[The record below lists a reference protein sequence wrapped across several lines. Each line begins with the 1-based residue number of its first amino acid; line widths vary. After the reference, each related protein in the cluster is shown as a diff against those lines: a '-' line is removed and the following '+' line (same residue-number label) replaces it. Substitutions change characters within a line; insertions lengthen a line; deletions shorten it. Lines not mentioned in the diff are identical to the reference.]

1 MLTLPKLL
9 KNRGQK
15 LVNFIEKIL
24 WKSRY
29 MVFLAVLSAII
40 SALIMIVMGTIEV
53 IGVLGE
59 FTHAFSS
66 SEAYEEF
73 GKNTVS
79 HLVGAIDYYL
89 IGTVFLIFGIGL
101 YELFISKID
110 IAENDETSSKVLV
123 IHDLDAL
130 KEKIAKVVIMVLIV
144 TFFKYA
150 INFHYTEMINLLY
163 LSIGILLIAISIYL
177 THKSPHGKESNSI
190 NKDILDDLTETDR
203 SKH

>member
-1 MLTLPKLL
+1 MIQL
-9 KNRGQK
+9 
-15 LVNFIEKIL
+15 IEKLL

-29 MVFLAVLSAII
+29 MVFFAVLSAII

-53 IGVLGE
+53 IGVLRE
-59 FTHAFSS
+59 FGHAFSS
-66 SEAYEEF
+66 AEAYEEF

-163 LSIGILLIAISIYL
+163 LSIGILLIAVSIYL
-177 THKSPHGKESNSI
+177 THKSSHNGKV
-190 NKDILDDLTETDR
+190 L
-203 SKH
+203 

>member
-1 MLTLPKLL
+1 MI
-9 KNRGQK
+9 Q
-15 LVNFIEKIL
+15 FIEKML

-29 MVFLAVLSAII
+29 MVFFAVLSAII
-40 SALIMIVMGTIEV
+40 SALIMIVMGTMEV

-59 FTHAFSS
+59 FGHAFSS
-66 SEAYEEF
+66 AEAYEEF

-163 LSIGILLIAISIYL
+163 LSIGILLIAVSIYL
-177 THKSPHGKESNSI
+177 THKSNSAPGKG
-190 NKDILDDLTETDR
+190 
-203 SKH
+203 H